1 MEKVAEFRL
10 RMLEV
15 PPLQD
20 EEDFFNNDQ
29 TLVRFLKAREWNVD
43 NAEVLLKSAVEHR
56 RSTKPLHM
64 DCHWCHE
71 RSGHHSMRQVGFDES
86 GRPVI
91 YSSFAQASTHKN
103 TVEDS
108 VTHCT
113 YLIENAKRTMALGV
127 STWVWVIDC
136 SGMTLTACNPKL
148 GYGVTQV
155 MSNFY
160 PERLGL
166 VICLNHNP
174 LFQGVWKAIKVFLHP
189 NTVAKMKLVRSKD
202 KYMKLFEIYFNEE
215 LTEWLLEEIRL
226 NKNKPLSKTQFE
238 FWNPPVEQGTHDPRG
253 CPSYVTKYID
263 TFKLTDYLCTHLPH
277 PNIVDSKSGIVRTI
291 SVSSEEK
298 RERDRLL
305 ADQSGLVS
313 AADQELTGGIH
324 VSDDEHEDDIAE
336 LKITQEFQIPGSV
349 SKVS

>member
-1 MEKVAEFRL
+1 MEKVAELRL
-10 RMLEV
+10 RMSEV
-15 PPLQD
+15 PPLED

-43 NAEVLLKSAVEHR
+43 DAEMLLKSTVEHR

-71 RSGHHSMRQVGFDES
+71 RPGHHSMRQVGFDES

-113 YLIENAKRTMALGV
+113 YLIENAKRTMGIGT
-127 STWVWVIDC
+127 STWVWIIDC

-155 MSNFY
+155 MSNHY

-174 LFQGVWKAIKVFLHP
+174 VFQGVWKAIKVFLHP

-202 KYMKLFEIYFNEE
+202 KYLRLFQTYFDDE
-215 LTEWLLEEIRL
+215 LTNWLMEEIRL
-226 NKNKPLSKTQFE
+226 NKSKPLSKTQIE
-238 FWNPPVEQGTHDPRG
+238 FWNPPDEQSKHDPRG
-253 CPSYVTKYID
+253 CSSYITKFID
-263 TFKLTDYLCTHLPH
+263 SFDRSHSSLTHRPH
-277 PNIVDSKSGIVRTI
+277 PNILGSLSGTVRTV
-291 SVSSEEK
+291 SMSSEEQ
-298 RERDRLL
+298 REREGLL
-305 ADQSGLVS
+305 SEHSNLVT
-313 AADQELTGGIH
+313 DQEKTGNISDEDH
-324 VSDDEHEDDIAE
+324 DDSVVELEISPEFRIPVSEQSA
-336 LKITQEFQIPGSV
+336 
-349 SKVS
+349 SKLS